1 MGHSARSKFEREIRQ
16 QRLNSL
22 SRADKEISRMIAIQG
37 ALEKAATAKT
47 ITEIGP
53 RARIPPMNNSEK
65 EIDCQTDKGTFTDI
79 VRSEKSI
86 EAAAGWRSAPPLS
99 ASEKLDNFS
108 RKLDSKR
115 SCKTLGTMSKAAA
128 VLESNSKKL
137 KTSKKRLK
145 NMQSIMR

>member
-1 MGHSARSKFEREIRQ
+1 MGHSARSKFKREIRQ

-22 SRADKEISRMIAIQG
+22 NGTDKEMRRMIAIQG
-37 ALEKAATAKT
+37 ALENAATAKT
-47 ITEIGP
+47 ITEIGT

-86 EAAAGWRSAPPLS
+86 EAAAGWRSEPPLS
-99 ASEKLDNFS
+99 ASEKLDDFS

-115 SCKTLGTMSKAAA
+115 SCKTLGNMSKAAA
-128 VLESNSKKL
+128 VFESNSKKL

-145 NMQSIMR
+145 NMQTIMR

>member
-1 MGHSARSKFEREIRQ
+1 MGHSARSKFKREIRQ

-37 ALEKAATAKT
+37 ALEKAATAKK
-47 ITEIGP
+47 ITEI
-53 RARIPPMNNSEK
+53 
-65 EIDCQTDKGTFTDI
+65 GTFTDI

>member
-1 MGHSARSKFEREIRQ
+1 MGHSARSKFKREIRQ

-22 SRADKEISRMIAIQG
+22 NGTDKEMRRMIAIQG

-47 ITEIGP
+47 ITGIGQ

-86 EAAAGWRSAPPLS
+86 EAAAGWRSEPPLS
-99 ASEKLDNFS
+99 ASEKLDDFS

-115 SCKTLGTMSKAAA
+115 SCKTLGNMSKAAA
-128 VLESNSKKL
+128 VFESNSKKL

-145 NMQSIMR
+145 NMQTIMR

>member
-1 MGHSARSKFEREIRQ
+1 MGHSARSKFKREIRQ

-47 ITEIGP
+47 ITEI
-53 RARIPPMNNSEK
+53 
-65 EIDCQTDKGTFTDI
+65 GTFTDI